1 MSKELMK
8 RCAFCEEI
16 KFGFAGFDIKMN
28 EEDEWVWICDTKEC
42 VNGFIQGQLLA
53 NNRYSMEVKWPNA
66 TQSDQEE

>member
-28 EEDEWVWICDTKEC
+28 EEDEGFGFVIRKSVLTDSFRANCWLTIGTVW
-42 VNGFIQGQLLA
+42 
-53 NNRYSMEVKWPNA
+53 R
-66 TQSDQEE
+66 